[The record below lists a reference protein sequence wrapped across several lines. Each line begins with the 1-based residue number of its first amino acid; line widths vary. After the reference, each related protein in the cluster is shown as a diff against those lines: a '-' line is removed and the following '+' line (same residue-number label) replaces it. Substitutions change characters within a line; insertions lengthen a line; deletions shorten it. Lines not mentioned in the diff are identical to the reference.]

1 THSKNPESIQDLF
14 NSKPLKKWKAVKEV
28 LDLNNE
34 GTSIFNRKKP
44 LVENTLKR
52 IYAGLLKFV
61 AKGDEKFIKKYY
73 SGRPEGK
80 VISIDGPAG
89 TIKTADGQAVVSCNF
104 LMKYNS
110 TTKNGKHVPPSIEE
124 PCPVVAA
131 QNRLGLTSINFLQSY
146 YGNGNAHSENEPCP
160 TISTVDR
167 FGKVNVKY
175 MVMSYSNGSN
185 IRSVDVPAGTVVN
198 NDKHNLVSAFIYNPQ
213 YSNNGNSIEAPC
225 PVIIA
230 RQDKRPLSLV
240 MCEQGDGF
248 AIPIYED
255 DSE

>member
-1 THSKNPESIQDLF
+1 KPHLPIAWPEPTHSKNPESIQDLF

-89 TIKTADGQAVVSCNF
+89 TIKTADGQ
-104 LMKYNS
+104 
-110 TTKNGKHVPPSIEE
+110 
-124 PCPVVAA
+124 
-131 QNRLGLTSINFLQSY
+131 
-146 YGNGNAHSENEPCP
+146 
-160 TISTVDR
+160 
-167 FGKVNVKY
+167 
-175 MVMSYSNGSN
+175 
-185 IRSVDVPAGTVVN
+185 
-198 NDKHNLVSAFIYNPQ
+198 
-213 YSNNGNSIEAPC
+213 
-225 PVIIA
+225 
-230 RQDKRPLSLV
+230 
-240 MCEQGDGF
+240 
-248 AIPIYED
+248 
-255 DSE
+255 